1 MASIA
6 TPQSPT
12 DDASFLTVTE
22 LASSVTAWTLESESD
37 SDGTWDLDL
46 GADAAADAWAPG
58 ASPPRRDA
66 GHARAAADV
75 SPLGASPPPRLD
87 HGGARASP
95 PTASPRRPALHI
107 GRVCARAAAA
117 SARARDRALAMARAD
132 EYLDADGA
140 AGAAHAARQV
150 RLDLLRRECASL
162 RLSAALV
169 LASAPDAVV
178 ADADDLLEQGY
189 AADEV
194 LAVVAATRPAAA
206 AAARWH
212 WEVDADAATPPRSGA
227 AHREGTLARGLVGLF
242 FGDGTMAGL
251 ARCAAACDPTDFPR
265 DMGALRLLASPQF
278 ALPREIARLI
288 GAFAMTSPLARFA
301 ARGRVSADALA
312 RLLRPHLDGVVG
324 RLKRTKH
331 FGRVVA
337 VARGVDVVLSKA
349 PRPKKKLLP
358 EPRRNAPPIRRDPR
372 GARWNASSIRR
383 DPRGVARHCLRG
395 ARGRRCL
402 CVECWNAGGV
412 IIK

>member
-1 MASIA
+1 MASLA

-46 GADAAADAWAPG
+46 GADAAADAWAPS
-58 ASPPRRDA
+58 ASPPRRDV
-66 GHARAAADV
+66 GHARAAADG
-75 SPLGASPPPRLD
+75 SPLSASPPRCD
-87 HGGARASP
+87 IDASP
-95 PTASPRRPALHI
+95 STASPRRPALHI

-150 RLDLLRRECASL
+150 RLDHLRRECASL

-169 LASAPDAVV
+169 LASAPDAVA

-206 AAARWH
+206 AAARRH
-212 WEVDADAATPPRSGA
+212 WEVDADAATPPRSGV
-227 AHREGTLARGLVGLF
+227 AHRERTLARGLVGLF

-265 DMGALRLLASPQF
+265 DMGTLRLLSYPQF

-288 GAFAMTSPLARFA
+288 GAFALTSPLARFA

-337 VARGVDVVLSKA
+337 VARGANVALSKA
-349 PRPKKKLLP
+349 PRPKKKPPP